1 MRSSRHVLAATLLM
15 LLVLALVPAALASAA
30 PSERPVSF
38 TIDPANCSDI
48 ESTVTGTGI
57 WREVTNTRVG
67 KDGLTYVVYTATAK
81 GTAVDEAGTMYRFT
95 YANHQMYAMPA
106 DGSPFEVRMTDQFN
120 LVAAGGANQIHV
132 GFVTIITT
140 TSPTDFSSATF
151 DFIDQRGYTGSGFPP
166 CDPI

>member
-1 MRSSRHVLAATLLM
+1 MRSSRPVISAV
-15 LLVLALVPAALASAA
+15 LLVLLLLSLAPAAFAA
-30 PSERPVSF
+30 QPTEFPVEF

-48 ESTVTGTGI
+48 ESTVTGTGT

-67 KDGLTYVVYTATAK
+67 KDGLTYVVYTATAQ
-81 GTAVDEAGTMYRFT
+81 GTAVDEEGTTYRFT
-95 YANHQMYAMPA
+95 YANHQMYAVPE

-132 GFVTIITT
+132 GFVAILTVTA
-140 TSPTDFSSATF
+140 PGDFGSASF
-151 DFIDQRGYTGSGFPP
+151 EFINQRGYEGPGFPP